1 MKTEIKNQIKIL
13 EKRFTEC
20 FKKYT
25 AYEEGKYDADY
36 YLLVGQAQAFGEAA
50 DNLEKLLEE

>member
-1 MKTEIKNQIKIL
+1 MKTKIKKEIKRL
-13 EKRFTEC
+13 EKRFSEC
-20 FKKYT
+20 FNKYT

-50 DNLEKLLEE
+50 DNLEKLIKE

>member
-1 MKTEIKNQIKIL
+1 MKSEIKKEITRL
-13 EKRFTEC
+13 EKRFREC

-25 AYEEGKYDADY
+25 AYEEGQYDADY

-50 DNLEKLLEE
+50 DNLEKLIEN